1 MIEDKGQVKQEQPR
15 QGNLFDETEENTKHG
30 EAESPTP
37 IQGLSYVEDFLTES
51 DHDQMLAVIDAQPW
65 LSELKRRVQHY
76 GYKYDYKSRFVDVTM
91 RLGDLPLWAAAVGR
105 RLLEAGHV
113 SEMPDQVIVNEY
125 LPGQGIASHVDC
137 IPCFTGT
144 IAAVTLGSACVMDFT
159 HKSSRQRIP
168 VPLRP
173 RSLILMTGEARYD
186 WLHGIAARQSDV
198 VGGRR
203 LPRGRRVSV
212 TFRKVIVQQ

>member
-1 MIEDKGQVKQEQPR
+1 MEEDKGQVKHEHAS
-15 QGNLFDETEENTKHG
+15 QGNLFDKTKENTENV
-30 EAESPTP
+30 EAAPTTG
-37 IQGLSYVEDFLTES
+37 IRGLSYIEGFLTGSEH
-51 DHDQMLAVIDAQPW
+51 DHLLAEIDAQTW

-91 RLGDLPLWAAAVGR
+91 RLGDLPVWAADMAR
-105 RLLEAGHV
+105 RLLEAGYV
-113 SEMPDQVIVNEY
+113 PEMPDQVIVNEY

-137 IPCFTGT
+137 MPCFTDT

-168 VPLRP
+168 ALLQS
-173 RSLILMTGEARYD
+173 RSLIVMTGEARYD
-186 WLHGIAARQSDV
+186 WLHGIAARHSDV

-203 LPRGRRVSV
+203 LPRDRRVSV

>member
-1 MIEDKGQVKQEQPR
+1 MDDKAQAKQEHPR
-15 QGNLFDETEENTKHG
+15 QGNLFDEIEENLNHGDGEPTTKIH
-30 EAESPTP
+30 
-37 IQGLSYVEDFLTES
+37 GLSYVEEFLTAS
-51 DHDQMLAVIDAQPW
+51 DHDQLLAEIDAQPW

-91 RLGDLPLWAAAVGR
+91 RLGDLPVWAANVGR
-105 RLLEAGHV
+105 TLLEAGHV
-113 SEMPDQVIVNEY
+113 PEMPDQVIVNEY

-137 IPCFTGT
+137 TPCFTDT
-144 IAAVTLGSACVMDFT
+144 IAAVTLGTACVMDFT

-168 VPLRP
+168 VGLRP
-173 RSLILMTGEARYD
+173 RSLIVMTGEARYD